1 MRKAAILLAGVAL
14 LWLLPSVVLKAI
26 YGPSY
31 TFPPTEDCWMQ
42 DGDAGWMPH
51 GKPSGPPPSSPSVN
65 VPVPLRYL
73 PIFLPTI
80 LLLLFMFGPLSKKM
94 QDPLPPDEDSEA
106 DEAESEI
113 ETDKDN
119 T

>member
-1 MRKAAILLAGVAL
+1 MKKAAILLAGVAL

-31 TFPPTEDCWMQ
+31 TFPPSEDCWMP

-51 GKPSGPPPSSPSVN
+51 GKPSAPPPSSPSVN
-65 VPVPLRYL
+65 VPMPLQYV

-80 LLLLFMFGPLSKKM
+80 LLLLFMFGPFSKKM
-94 QDPLPPDEDSEA
+94 RDPIPPDDQSES
-106 DEAESEI
+106 DDTELEN